1 MRLVDLRAFMWR
13 KIEPKSTFVE
23 KNDKYQVWAET
34 ASKLGDQRRPRVHQ
48 LLRCYNLVVLTI
60 TALPGGKYVFT
71 VSADTAHK
79 EKT

>member
-1 MRLVDLRAFMWR
+1 MWR

-23 KNDKYQVWAET
+23 KNDKYEVWAET
-34 ASKLGDQRRPRVHQ
+34 ASKLGDQRRPRIHQ
-48 LLRCYNLVVLTI
+48 LLRCYNLVALLTI
-60 TALPGGKYVFT
+60 TAFPCGKSVFT